1 MDKRFLRM
9 LRLKLIVT
17 ALLLSIAP
25 LLVLGITYY
34 RQFNQAARD
43 NAIEALTRLAE
54 NRKNVLQRFF
64 DDRIAQLNSIAQ
76 TQPLQRIRDESQ
88 LATFLN
94 MVQLQSNVFLAL
106 EVIDQNGDRLA
117 YAGTQPLP
125 NGTLRYKNEAWFHL
139 VMSSGVYI
147 SDVFSGFA
155 NVPQLLISVTKW
167 DENGSWILR
176 AAIRSDIIDEI
187 VRSGHVGNR
196 GDAFVV
202 NANNVLQTKPS
213 FSGKIFGHP
222 TPPDFSSSTGVRSEE
237 MIEQS
242 RECLFAAAQ
251 LTNPKWVLV
260 IRQDLPEAMGGLF
273 KGTHLQIP
281 IVISISLLVVISA
294 IMLNLYITNDVA
306 RVLQQVS
313 KIQDPIIQSSKMA
326 ALGKMAAGIAHE
338 INNPLAIIGEK
349 AGWMKD
355 LLDEEDVSNSE
366 NFQELQ
372 ECVNKI
378 RDQIDRCRTV
388 THHLLQFGRRIAPI
402 QESIDINQILSDTII
417 LFRSEASFRGI
428 EINTNYEELLP
439 RITTD
444 PTQLQQVFLNII
456 DNSIDAIGK
465 SGTIGIKTSVTSG
478 ANSEIMIEIS
488 DNGPGIPKHL
498 LGRIFDP
505 FVTTKKSDE
514 ATGLGLSISY
524 GIVEKLGGHIEVATE
539 ENNGVTF
546 TIRLPLM

>member
-1 MDKRFLRM
+1 MDKRFLRI
-9 LRLKLIVT
+9 LRLKLVVT
-17 ALLLSIAP
+17 ALILSVLP
-25 LLVLGITYY
+25 LLVLGFTYY

-43 NAIEALTRLAE
+43 NAIEALTRLAQ
-54 NRKNVLQRFF
+54 NRRDVLQRFL
-64 DDRIAQLNSIAQ
+64 DDRIAQLNSITQ

-88 LATFLN
+88 LANLFN
-94 MVQLQSNVFLAL
+94 MLQLQSNVFLAL
-106 EVIDQNGDRLA
+106 DVIDQKGDCLA
-117 YAGTQPLP
+117 HAGTQASPNDPL
-125 NGTLRYKNEAWFHL
+125 NYTNETWFHSA
-139 VMSSGVYI
+139 MSSGVYI
-147 SDVFSGFA
+147 SDVFLGFA

-167 DENGSWILR
+167 DENGNWILR
-176 AAIRSDIIDEI
+176 AAIRSDIIDRI

-196 GDAFVV
+196 DDAFVV
-202 NANNVLQTKPS
+202 NADNALQTNS

-222 TPPDFSSSTGVRSEE
+222 ALPDFSSSTGVKSQE
-237 MIEQS
+237 MTEQGQ
-242 RECLFAAAQ
+242 EYLFATAQ

-260 IRQDLPEAMGGLF
+260 IRQDLPEAMGSLF
-273 KGTHLQIP
+273 KGSHPQIP
-281 IVISISLLVVISA
+281 IFISIGLLMVISA
-294 IMLNLYITNDVA
+294 ILIGVYITNDVA
-306 RVLQQVS
+306 RVLQQAS

-355 LLDEEDVSNSE
+355 LLDEEDVSKSE
-366 NFQELQ
+366 NFRELQ

-402 QESIDINQILSDTII
+402 QESVDINQILADTII
-417 LFRSEASFRGI
+417 LFKSEASFRGI
-428 EINTNYEELLP
+428 EINTKYEELLP
-439 RITTD
+439 RVTTD

-465 SGTIGIKTSVTSG
+465 SGTIGIKTSATSG
-478 ANSEIMIEIS
+478 ANSEIIIEIS

-514 ATGLGLSISY
+514 GTGLGLSISY
-524 GIVEKLGGHIEVATE
+524 GIVEKLGGHIEVASE
-539 ENNGVTF
+539 ESNGATF
-546 TIRLPLM
+546 IIRLPVV

>member
-1 MDKRFLRM
+1 MDKRFLRI
-9 LRLKLIVT
+9 LRLKLIVM
-17 ALLLSIAP
+17 ALFLSVAP
-25 LLVLGITYY
+25 LLVLGITYN
-34 RQFNQAARD
+34 REFNQAARD

-54 NRKNVLQRFF
+54 NRRNILQHFF
-64 DDRIAQLNSIAQ
+64 DDRIAQLNSITQ

-106 EVIDQNGDRLA
+106 EVIDQKGDRLA
-117 YAGTQPLP
+117 YAGTQASP
-125 NGTLRYKNEAWFHL
+125 NGPLCYKNEAWFHS
-139 VMSSGVYI
+139 VMSSGAYI
-147 SDVFSGFA
+147 SDVFPGFA
-155 NVPQLLISVTKW
+155 NVPQLLMSVTKW

-176 AAIRSDIIDEI
+176 AAVRSDIIDEI
-187 VRSGHVGNR
+187 VRSGHTGNR
-196 GDAFVV
+196 NDAFVV
-202 NANNVLQTKPS
+202 NADNVLQTKPS

-222 TPPDFSSSTGVRSEE
+222 TPPDFSSSTGVKSEE
-237 MIEQS
+237 ITEQG
-242 RECLFAAAQ
+242 REYLFAAAQ

-260 IRQDLPEAMGGLF
+260 IRQDLPEAMGRLL

-294 IMLNLYITNDVA
+294 ILLGVYITDNVA
-306 RVLQQVS
+306 RVFQLAS

-355 LLDEEDVSNSE
+355 LLEEEDVSKSE
-366 NFQELQ
+366 NFRELQ

-402 QESIDINQILSDTII
+402 QESVDINQILADTIV
-417 LFRSEASFRGI
+417 LFKSEASFRDI
-428 EINTNYEELLP
+428 QINTKYDQRLP

-465 SGTIGIKTSVTSG
+465 SGTIEIETNVTSG
-478 ANSEIMIEIS
+478 INREIMIQIS

-505 FVTTKKSDE
+505 FVSTKKSDE
-514 ATGLGLSISY
+514 GTGLGLSISY
-524 GIVEKLGGHIEVATE
+524 GIVEKLGGHIEVASE
-539 ENNGVTF
+539 ESNGVTF
-546 TIRLPLM
+546 TICLPVM

>member
-1 MDKRFLRM
+1 
-9 LRLKLIVT
+9 
-17 ALLLSIAP
+17 
-25 LLVLGITYY
+25 
-34 RQFNQAARD
+34 
-43 NAIEALTRLAE
+43 
-54 NRKNVLQRFF
+54 
-64 DDRIAQLNSIAQ
+64 
-76 TQPLQRIRDESQ
+76 
-88 LATFLN
+88 
-94 MVQLQSNVFLAL
+94 
-106 EVIDQNGDRLA
+106 
-117 YAGTQPLP
+117 
-125 NGTLRYKNEAWFHL
+125 
-139 VMSSGVYI
+139 
-147 SDVFSGFA
+147 
-155 NVPQLLISVTKW
+155 
-167 DENGSWILR
+167 
-176 AAIRSDIIDEI
+176 
-187 VRSGHVGNR
+187 
-196 GDAFVV
+196 
-202 NANNVLQTKPS
+202 
-213 FSGKIFGHP
+213 
-222 TPPDFSSSTGVRSEE
+222 
-237 MIEQS
+237 
-242 RECLFAAAQ
+242 
-251 LTNPKWVLV
+251 
-260 IRQDLPEAMGGLF
+260 
-273 KGTHLQIP
+273 
-281 IVISISLLVVISA
+281 
-294 IMLNLYITNDVA
+294 
-306 RVLQQVS
+306 
-313 KIQDPIIQSSKMA
+313 MA

-402 QESIDINQILSDTII
+402 QESVDINQILADTII
-417 LFRSEASFRGI
+417 LFKSEASFRGI
-428 EINTNYEELLP
+428 EINTKYEELLP

-514 ATGLGLSISY
+514 GTGLGLSISY

>member
-125 NGTLRYKNEAWFHL
+125 NGTLRYKNEAWFHS

-155 NVPQLLISVTKW
+155 NVPQLLMSVAKR
-167 DENGSWILR
+167 DESGSWILR
-176 AAIRSDIIDEI
+176 AAIRVDIIEEI
-187 VRSGHVGNR
+187 ARSGRVGSK

-202 NANNVLQTKPS
+202 NTDNVLQTKPS

-222 TPPDFSSSTGVRSEE
+222 TPPDFSSSTGVNSEE
-237 MIEQS
+237 MPEQG
-242 RECLFAAAQ
+242 RECLFATAQ

-260 IRQDLPEAMGGLF
+260 IRQDLQEAMGSF
-273 KGTHLQIP
+273 MKGTHLQIP

-294 IMLNLYITNDVA
+294 ILLAVYIANDVA
-306 RVLQQVS
+306 RVLQQAS

-355 LLDEEDVSNSE
+355 LLDEEDVSKSE

-402 QESIDINQILSDTII
+402 QESVDINQILADTII
-417 LFRSEASFRGI
+417 LFKSEASFRGI
-428 EINTNYEELLP
+428 EINTKYEELLP

-514 ATGLGLSISY
+514 GTGLGLSISY

-539 ENNGVTF
+539 ESNGVTF

>member
-1 MDKRFLRM
+1 MDKRFLRI
-9 LRLKLIVT
+9 LRLKLIVM
-17 ALLLSIAP
+17 ALFLSVAP
-25 LLVLGITYY
+25 LLVLGITYN
-34 RQFNQAARD
+34 REFNQAARD

-54 NRKNVLQRFF
+54 NRRNSLQHFF
-64 DDRIAQLNSIAQ
+64 DDRIAQLNSITQ

-106 EVIDQNGDRLA
+106 EVIDQKGDRLA
-117 YAGTQPLP
+117 YAGTQASP
-125 NGTLRYKNEAWFHL
+125 NGPLCYKNEAWFHS
-139 VMSSGVYI
+139 VMSSGAYI
-147 SDVFSGFA
+147 SDVFPGFA
-155 NVPQLLISVTKW
+155 NVPQLLMSVTKW

-176 AAIRSDIIDEI
+176 AAVRSDIIDEI
-187 VRSGHVGNR
+187 VRSGHTGNR
-196 GDAFVV
+196 NDAFVV
-202 NANNVLQTKPS
+202 NADNVLQTKPS

-222 TPPDFSSSTGVRSEE
+222 TPPDFSSSTGVKSEE
-237 MIEQS
+237 ITEQG
-242 RECLFAAAQ
+242 REYLFAAAQ

-260 IRQDLPEAMGGLF
+260 IRQDLPEAMGRLL

-294 IMLNLYITNDVA
+294 ILLGVYITDNVA
-306 RVLQQVS
+306 RVFQLAS

-355 LLDEEDVSNSE
+355 LLKEEDVSKSE
-366 NFQELQ
+366 NFRELQ

-402 QESIDINQILSDTII
+402 QESVDINQILADTIV
-417 LFRSEASFRGI
+417 LFKSEASFRDI
-428 EINTNYEELLP
+428 QINTKYDQRLP

-465 SGTIGIKTSVTSG
+465 SGTIEIETNVTSG
-478 ANSEIMIEIS
+478 INREIMIQIS

-505 FVTTKKSDE
+505 FVSTKKSDE
-514 ATGLGLSISY
+514 GTGLGLSISY
-524 GIVEKLGGHIEVATE
+524 GIVEKLGGHIEVASE
-539 ENNGVTF
+539 ESNGVTF
-546 TIRLPLM
+546 TICLPVM

>member
-1 MDKRFLRM
+1 VDKRFLRI
-9 LRLKLIVT
+9 LRLKLVVT
-17 ALLLSIAP
+17 ALILSVLP
-25 LLVLGITYY
+25 LLVLGFTYY

-43 NAIEALTRLAE
+43 NAIEALTRLAQ
-54 NRKNVLQRFF
+54 NRRDVLQRFL
-64 DDRIAQLNSIAQ
+64 DDRIAQLNSITQ

-88 LATFLN
+88 LANLFN
-94 MVQLQSNVFLAL
+94 MLQLQSNVFLAL
-106 EVIDQNGDRLA
+106 DVIDQKGDRLA
-117 YAGTQPLP
+117 HVGTQASPNDPL
-125 NGTLRYKNEAWFHL
+125 NYTNEAWFHL
-139 VMSSGVYI
+139 AMSSGVYI
-147 SDVFSGFA
+147 SDVFLGFA

-167 DENGSWILR
+167 DENGNWILR
-176 AAIRSDIIDEI
+176 AAIRTDIIDEI
-187 VRSGHVGNR
+187 VRSGPGGNR
-196 GDAFVV
+196 GDAFIV
-202 NANNVLQTKPS
+202 NADNVLHTNS
-213 FSGKIFGHP
+213 FSGKIFGHL
-222 TPPDFSSSTGVRSEE
+222 TLPDFSSSTGVKSQE
-237 MIEQS
+237 MTEQGQ
-242 RECLFAAAQ
+242 EYLFATAK

-260 IRQDLPEAMGGLF
+260 IRQDLPEAIGSLF
-273 KGTHLQIP
+273 KGSNMQIP
-281 IVISISLLVVISA
+281 IFISISLLIVISA
-294 IMLNLYITNDVA
+294 ILISVYITNDVA
-306 RVLQQVS
+306 RVLQEAS

-355 LLDEEDVSNSE
+355 LLDEEDVSKSE
-366 NFQELQ
+366 NFRELQ

-402 QESIDINQILSDTII
+402 QESVDINQILADTII
-417 LFRSEASFRGI
+417 LFKSEASFRGI
-428 EINTNYEELLP
+428 EINTKYEELLP

-514 ATGLGLSISY
+514 GTGLGLSISY
-524 GIVEKLGGHIEVATE
+524 GIVEKLGGHIEVASE
-539 ENNGVTF
+539 ESNGATF
-546 TIRLPLM
+546 IIRLPVV